1 MEKKFIQLNDNKD
14 VLKLWIKT
22 KDGKETGE
30 YLEFNLEDIEL
41 LDTLQKMNDETNKNY
56 QWIKNQITIIEKKQD
71 FKKKNKIMTN
81 NEEMKYNA
89 IKQYYKKQ
97 KDIFNMFLGEN
108 GVEKLLY
115 GRKFDWETLE
125 EINNIIKNQISPQL
139 NITMDNITNKIKNK
153 YKIEMK
159 SDDIE
164 VVE

>member
-1 MEKKFIQLNDNKD
+1 MEKKFIQIEENKD

-22 KDGKETGE
+22 KNGKETGDF
-30 YLEFNLEDIEL
+30 LEFNLEDIEL

-56 QWIKNQITIIEKKQD
+56 QWINNQITIIDKKQD

-125 EINNIIKNQISPQL
+125 EVSNIIKNQISPQL
-139 NITMDNITNKIKNK
+139 NVTMDNITNKIKNK
-153 YKIEMK
+153 YKIEIK
-159 SDDIE
+159 KDNIE
-164 VVE
+164 VVK